1 MPTSSLRLAQGTD
14 LRDRTAG
21 WLATTCEGWSLPTHL
36 ARTWLPALDQG
47 LTDRAAADV
56 APAYDDDLGLVSV
69 EVRDGGGR
77 VLVGLD
83 DFIGAA

>member
-14 LRDRTAG
+14 PRDRTAG
-21 WLATTCEGWSLPTHL
+21 WLATTCQGWSLPTHL

-47 LTDRAAADV
+47 LTDGEAAEV
-56 APAYDDDLGLVSV
+56 AVDYDDELGLVSV

-83 DFIGAA
+83 DFVGAG